1 MSRIAVI
8 GTGYVGLVTGTCL
21 AEIGHDV
28 ICADISEDKIES
40 LNRGVVPIYEPGLE
54 ELIVRNVKEGR
65 LSFTTDTS
73 QAIRSSEA
81 VFSAVGTPM
90 GENHAAD
97 LRFVKA
103 VAEDF
108 GRNLN
113 TYKIFVNKS
122 TVPVGTGDMVKSI
135 IKKLTK
141 AKFDVVSNPEFLREG
156 SAVKDFLTPDRIVI
170 GCESSHAEKVI
181 SEIYRPIVRSQSP
194 LVKTGIRSAELI
206 KYAANSM
213 LAVRI
218 SFMNEIAQYADL
230 VGADVKQV
238 AYGIG
243 LDERIG
249 PRFLQAGIG
258 YGGSCFPKDVAA
270 LVESG
275 KSAGYQFKILQATQ
289 DVNQQQYKVITQ
301 KLKGFLKNLKGKR
314 IAVWGLSFKPK
325 TDDVRD
331 APAALV
337 IRDLLKLGASVTAF
351 DPVATEDFKKH
362 YLELSIDYAQ
372 ERYSALK
379 DANALVLVTEWD
391 EFRIVDVKKMKKLM
405 KQPVLIDG
413 RNIYDPDLLRGAGF
427 KYVGIGNN

>member
-1 MSRIAVI
+1 MSRVAVI

-28 ICADISEDKIES
+28 ICADIARDKIED
-40 LNRGVVPIYEPGLE
+40 LKKGIVPIYEPGLE
-54 ELIVRNVKEGR
+54 DLIKRNVKEKR

-73 QAIRSSEA
+73 QAIRDSETI
-81 VFSAVGTPM
+81 FCAVGTPM
-90 GENHAAD
+90 GEDHAAD

-103 VAEDF
+103 VAGDF

-113 TYKIFVNKS
+113 GYKIFVNKS
-122 TVPVGTGDMVKSI
+122 TVPVGTGNIVNTI
-135 IKKLTK
+135 VKKLTK
-141 AKFDVVSNPEFLREG
+141 NKFDVVSNPEFLREG
-156 SAVKDFLTPDRIVI
+156 SAIKDFLTPDRIVI
-170 GCESSHAEKVI
+170 GTESERAAKLMG
-181 SEIYRPIVRSQSP
+181 EIYRPIVRSQSP
-194 LVKTGIRSAELI
+194 LVKTDIKSAELI

-275 KSAGYQFKILQATQ
+275 KTTGYGFKILQATE
-289 DVNQQQYKVITQ
+289 DVNRNQYKLVIK
-301 KLKGFLKNLKGKR
+301 KLKNYLETLKGKR
-314 IAVWGLSFKPK
+314 IGVWGLSFKPK

-331 APAALV
+331 GPSALV
-337 IRDLLKLGASVTAF
+337 ISGLLKQGAEVLAF
-351 DPVATEDFKKH
+351 DPVAMEKFRKH
-362 YLELSIDYAQ
+362 YPELTIDYVSN
-372 ERYSALK
+372 RYEALK
-379 DANALVLVTEWD
+379 DADALLLLTEWD
-391 EFRIVDVKKMKKLM
+391 EFRTVDTKKMKKLM
-405 KQPVLIDG
+405 RQFVIIDG
-413 RNIYDPDLLRGAGF
+413 RNIYDSNMFKDAGF
-427 KYVGIGNN
+427 KYAGIGIY